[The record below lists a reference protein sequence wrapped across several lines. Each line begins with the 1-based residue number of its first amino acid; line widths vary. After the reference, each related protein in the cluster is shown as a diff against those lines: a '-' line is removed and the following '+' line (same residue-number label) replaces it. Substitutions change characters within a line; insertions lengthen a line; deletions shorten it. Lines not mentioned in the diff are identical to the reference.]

1 MRILDSLTTGLQ
13 RILASPGVLIAAYLV
28 GVVVAAPLAVAMGGI
43 LKQSIGSS
51 LVDEKLTRGFDLD
64 WYGEFSDQSSGL
76 AETFSPSVVGFL
88 SVLTN
93 VEKLLDGELLP
104 TQSPLLLA
112 GVAVLLGWAFLAGG
126 ILDRYAQPEGWT
138 PRSQFFAQCGEYFFR
153 FVRLQVLLVLLYW
166 ALLRWVGKPL
176 HDWVEEITRD
186 VTREST
192 GMLYRLGAYLAVMLL
207 LLLLGITS
215 DYAKITMVAER
226 RRSALL
232 AFLRALRL
240 VLSRPGPTLG
250 LYLLLAL
257 VGGAL
262 LLFYGAVAPGPNQ
275 STWTSVV
282 FAFLV
287 GQVYLLARVFLKLW
301 FLASQTRLFQV
312 MGGRTA

>member
-1 MRILDSLTTGLQ
+1 MRILDSLTTGL
-13 RILASPGVLIAAYLV
+13 RRVLASPGVLIAAYLV
-28 GVVVAAPLAVAMGGI
+28 GVVAAAPLAVAMGGI

-64 WYGEFSDQSSGL
+64 WYGEFSHQSSGL
-76 AETFSPSVVGFL
+76 AETFSPSVVGILPVL
-88 SVLTN
+88 SNL
-93 VEKLLDGELLP
+93 EKLLDGELLP

-126 ILDRYAQPEGWT
+126 ILNRYAQRDAWSP
-138 PRSQFFAQCGEYFFR
+138 PSQFFAQCGEYFFR
-153 FVRLQVLLVLLYW
+153 FVRLQILLLLLYW
-166 ALLRWVGKPL
+166 VLLRWVGKPL
-176 HDWVEEITRD
+176 HDWVEELTRD
-186 VTREST
+186 VTAETT
-192 GMLYRLGAYLAVMLL
+192 GMLYRLGAYVVVILL

-215 DYAKITMVAER
+215 DYAKIAFVAER

-232 AFLRALRL
+232 AFVRGLRF
-240 VLSRPGPTLG
+240 VLSRPVQTLG
-250 LYLLLAL
+250 LYFLLAL
-257 VGGAL
+257 VGGV
-262 LLFYGAVAPGPNQ
+262 LLFTYGLLAPGPNQ